1 MRQSAV
7 NAIVDDFSSKASH
20 TLVYTIDRDF
30 KVKHASASLAEH
42 FQCEA
47 CELVGKPI
55 WNFLGKVD
63 SKTEKE
69 YLKSVVASGKPL
81 QSMTEVPFPSGP
93 RVLATVLFPIK
104 GRSGKISELLGVS
117 YDITGHH
124 EKEQLVRN
132 KMGVIMG
139 YAEMLGELIDD
150 DEAREMLVRI
160 RKAGTDL
167 QKKLDSK

>member
-1 MRQSAV
+1 MKQSEID
-7 NAIVDDFSSKASH
+7 AILNDFGRKASH
-20 TLVYTIDRDF
+20 TIVFTTDSDF
-30 KVKHASASLAEH
+30 KVKRASASLAQH
-42 FQCEA
+42 YQCKA
-47 CELVGKPI
+47 CDLVGTPI

-81 QSMTEVPFPSGP
+81 QSMTEVPFPSGS
-93 RVLATVLFPIK
+93 RVLATVLFPIM
-104 GRSGKISELLGVS
+104 GRGGKVSELLGVS

-132 KMGVIMG
+132 KIGVIMG
-139 YAEMLGELIDD
+139 YAEMLGEFIDD
-150 DEAREMLVRI
+150 DEAREMLSRI
-160 RKAGTDL
+160 RNAGAEL